1 MADQLA
7 TIREFIT
14 TKIGGFEVADDEDLF
29 ESGYVN
35 SLFAV
40 QIVMFV
46 ENTLGLP
53 VVEDDLD
60 IKNFASIVKIDSF
73 ASAKRATSQVNG

>member
-1 MADQLA
+1 MSDQLT
-7 TIREFIT
+7 TIRSFID
-14 TKIGGFEVADDEDLF
+14 KHVRGFDVADEDDLF

-46 ENTLGLP
+46 EDKLG
-53 VVEDDLD
+53 VSVIGDDLD
-60 IKNFASIVKIDSF
+60 IKNFASITKIDRF
-73 ASAKRATSQVNG
+73 VTEKKATAEV